1 MKKMKKVLA
10 IILMLAMVLSLAACG
25 GSKPAQTPEP
35 APAEEPKILKIGVLT
50 MLGTTEEEMVSYFNA
65 VVLATRAIAA
75 EGKVNDVME
84 NNKQE
89 MPEEVPTEIVFYDSL
104 DAMLMALNAGDIN
117 TMCIYN
123 TTADYLV
130 ANNDKLVKG
139 MSYDFDPES
148 KDFTSMILTGVLA
161 NSFSFMMM
169 EGREDLRD
177 EFNAAIISMQDDDT
191 LGKLIKE
198 QMRDIVDGKQIETIE
213 MPVIEGAET
222 IKVAITGSLPPMDY
236 VAADGAAAGYNTA
249 VLAEIS
255 RRIGKNIELVVVDSV
270 GRAAALA
277 SGTVDAVF
285 WTRSS
290 DIGNKV
296 ASIQDDKY
304 EELLEKRISEFSDQ
318 EKEAIAKIEE
328 NFDMREY
335 GTKDMPE
342 GTIITESYFRDV
354 IVPVMTKDFLE
365 SMPK

>member
-1 MKKMKKVLA
+1 MKKVLA
-10 IILMLAMVLSLAACG
+10 LIIMLAMVLSLAACG
-25 GSKPAQTPEP
+25 GSKTQQTPEP
-35 APAEEPKILKIGVLT
+35 APAEEPMVLKIGVLT
-50 MLGTTEEEMVSYFNA
+50 MLGTTEEELVSYFDT
-65 VVLATRAIAA
+65 VGLATQALTQAGKASGVMA
-75 EGKVNDVME
+75 EKNG
-84 NNKQE
+84 QE
-89 MPEEVPTEIVFYDSL
+89 MPENIPTEVIFYDSL

-117 TMCIYN
+117 TMSIYN
-123 TTADYLV
+123 ATADYLV

-139 MSYDFDPES
+139 LTYDYDPNGN
-148 KDFTSMILTGVLA
+148 DFSTTMLRGLLS

-177 EFNAAIISMQDDDT
+177 AFSEAITAMQDDGT
-191 LGKLIKE
+191 LDRFIKE
-198 QMRDIVDGKQIETIE
+198 QMRAVVDGKQIEAIE

-236 VAADGAAAGYNTA
+236 VAADGTAAGYNTA

-285 WTRSS
+285 WTRTS
-290 DIGNKV
+290 DSGSKVVARSEEDNKKF
-296 ASIQDDKY
+296 I
-304 EELLEKRISEFSDQ
+304 EEKNTHLTPEEQ
-318 EKEAIAKIEE
+318 ELFAQIRE
-328 NFDMREY
+328 NFDIRDH

-342 GTIITESYFRDV
+342 GTIVTISYFRDA

-365 SMPK
+365 AMPK

>member
-1 MKKMKKVLA
+1 MKKVSAL
-10 IILMLAMVLSLAACG
+10 ILMLAMILSLVACG
-25 GSKPAQTPEP
+25 GSKTQQTPEP
-35 APAEEPKILKIGVLT
+35 APAEEPMALKIGVLT
-50 MLGTTEEEMVSYFNA
+50 MLGTTEEEMAEYYHTVG
-65 VVLATRAIAA
+65 LATQAIAEA
-75 EGKVNDVME
+75 GKADDVMAD
-84 NNKQE
+84 NTGVD
-89 MPEEVPTEIVFYDSL
+89 PETVEIKVIFYDSL

-117 TMCIYN
+117 TMSIYN
-123 TTADYLV
+123 ATADYLV
-130 ANNDKLVKG
+130 ANNDDLVKG
-139 MSYDFDPES
+139 VNYEFDPEAE
-148 KDFTSMILTGVLA
+148 DFAAIMLKSMLS

-177 EFNAAIISMQDDDT
+177 EFNAAITSMETDGT
-191 LGKLIKE
+191 LDKFVKE
-198 QMRDIVDGKQIETIE
+198 QMKDVVDGKQIETIK

-236 VAADGAAAGYNTA
+236 VAADGTAAGYNTA

-285 WTRSS
+285 WTRTS
-290 DIGNKV
+290 DVSNEIVPKT
-296 ASIQDDKY
+296 
-304 EELLEKRISEFSDQ
+304 E
-318 EKEAIAKIEE
+318 EE
-328 NFDMREY
+328 NRKSFDEKKFDTTEQEQETFAQIRERFDIREY

-342 GTIITESYFRDV
+342 NTVITVSYFRDR